1 MPVSHP
7 LLSFLPRIAFQTT
20 CEGKACFTLVY
31 QEIEKGREKRAEMKK
46 GQQMLA
52 FSTHQVSGDALLFT

>member
-1 MPVSHP
+1 M
-7 LLSFLPRIAFQTT
+7 RD
-20 CEGKACFTLVY
+20 Y